1 MALSREEIRRKM
13 LHFFAL
19 IMPLA
24 IFYAPQLSMPKYMV
38 AVVLFVFFSLSVTVE
53 LLRFKVPLIQKMV
66 LKLFGSMMRKE
77 EHAVISGWTWVI
89 GAAFLC
95 SVLFRKNPRIAL
107 IALSLFI
114 IGDAVAALVGIGVGR
129 IRIGKKTLEGSIAC
143 LFVCL
148 LMFYTVFPFVPG
160 LMSDTGLKRF
170 PDSIIWITSI
180 VITFFEL
187 IPLRINKKII
197 INDNLAVP
205 IIAGYTLIV
214 VEKIFIK

>member
-1 MALSREEIRRKM
+1 MALSREEIRRKL

-19 IMPLA
+19 IMPFA
-24 IFYAPQLSMPKYMV
+24 IFYAPQLSLPKYLV
-38 AVVLFVFFSLSVTVE
+38 AVVLFVLFSLSVIVE
-53 LLRFKVPLIQKMV
+53 LLRFKVPLIQKIV

-95 SVLFRKNPRIAL
+95 SVLFRNNPSISL
-107 IALSLFI
+107 ISLSLFI

-148 LMFYTVFPFVPG
+148 LMFYTVFPLVPG
-160 LMSDTGLKRF
+160 LMSYPGLKRF
-170 PDSIIWITSI
+170 PGSIIWITSI
-180 VITFFEL
+180 IITLFEL
-187 IPLRINKKII
+187 IPLRITKRII

-205 IIAGYTLIV
+205 IIAGYTLIL
-214 VEKIFIK
+214 VEKLFIK